1 MRHQEF
7 NSRLEKVLK
16 ESNFLNAIHRYK
28 YKADS
33 PESILFKGDDIRML
47 TKEEREVLTAAG
59 NRAESWDSILV
70 SNDFTPDNIYNSV
83 FSGKCVLG
91 NFTGNPICVDK
102 GVEVKTGINSSYI
115 ANSEIDDAAVC
126 NTSLVSKVLILKGAC
141 VYQTSAVV
149 SSNKTSFGN
158 GTDIRIGVL
167 GEGRYISSFA
177 DMDMESAVPVVLGA
191 SDTELQEC
199 YRKFAES
206 YADLCSFDRTV
217 VSEGAVVKFAGRVQ
231 DSYMGPG
238 GVIDGSTRV
247 KDVTL
252 MSNVDRPCGT
262 GQNSV
267 VTFSVIQ
274 RGASIRAGSVVED
287 SVVME
292 ESCIDSCSDV
302 KSSIIGRGTRV
313 LRSCIKRSL
322 IGSFSITGPGSNLIS
337 VLWPKGG
344 IEAGSGVTMSPDN
357 SIRAYDQE
365 MFCGEGV
372 VFGNMSLCR
381 YPADLSHSPYAV
393 FAPGIETH
401 PQKVS
406 YPFSLISKRTRNIR
420 DVPDYYNEI
429 SPGHIL
435 HEGLYSLLRREEL
448 FLGSRSRTE
457 RFERIFS
464 KRIVD
469 LMMESR
475 DRLTGVPKR
484 KRYYTSEDFKG
495 VGMNVLMEERRQEAL
510 SVYNFYIDF
519 ALLKKVFEEAEIAGL
534 DRQLSNGNSRN
545 SKSITDWEHWRLM
558 AEREGLFK
566 EGPASALKRFSRV
579 LDKVARETARSRER
593 IDRYDE
599 VFIPDYRETRTLAD
613 KDNLVLSVKED
624 VLSMKGRIEGLI
636 GS

>member
-7 NSRLEKVLK
+7 NNRLEKVLK

-28 YKADS
+28 ENS
-33 PESILFKGDDIRML
+33 PESILFKGDDIRRL

-59 NRAESWDSILV
+59 NRAESWDSVLV
-70 SNDFTPDNIYNSV
+70 SKNFTPDNIYNSV
-83 FSGKCVLG
+83 FSGKCILG
-91 NFTGNPICVDK
+91 NFTGKLVCVDK
-102 GVEVKTGINSSYI
+102 GVEVKTGINSSYV
-115 ANSEIDDAAVC
+115 ADSEIDDAAVC
-126 NTSLVSKVLILKGAC
+126 NTSLVLKVLILKGAC

-149 SSNKTSFGN
+149 SSNTTPFGN
-158 GTDIRIGVL
+158 GSGIRIGVL

-191 SDTELQEC
+191 SDTELQEF

-217 VSEGAVVKFAGRVQ
+217 VSEGALVKFAGRVQ
-231 DSYMGPG
+231 DTYIGPG
-238 GVIDGSTRV
+238 GVVDGSARV
-247 KDVTL
+247 EHSTL
-252 MSNVDRPCGT
+252 MSDTDRPCGT

-267 VTFSVIQ
+267 VISSVVQ
-274 RGASIRAGSVVED
+274 KGSSIRAGSVVED

-292 ESCIDSCSDV
+292 ESCIDSCSEV
-302 KSSIIGRGTRV
+302 KSSIIGRSTGV
-313 LRSCIKRSL
+313 SRSCIKRSL

-337 VLWPKGG
+337 AVWPKGR
-344 IEAGSGVTMSPDN
+344 IETGSGVTMAPDN

-372 VFGNMSLCR
+372 VFGNRSICR

-406 YPFSLISKRTRNIR
+406 YPFSLISKRTKDIR
-420 DVPDYYNEI
+420 EIPDYYNEI
-429 SPGHIL
+429 CPGHIL

-448 FLGSRSRTE
+448 FLGSKSSTE

-484 KRYYTSEDFKG
+484 KRFYTSEDFRG
-495 VGMNVLMEERRQEAL
+495 LGMNVLMEERRQEAL

-519 ALLKKVFEEAEIAGL
+519 ALLKKVFEEAEIVGL
-534 DRQLSNGNSRN
+534 DSQLSNGNNRN
-545 SKSITDWEHWRLM
+545 SKNITDWEHWRLM
-558 AEREGLFK
+558 AEREGVFK
-566 EGPASALKRFSRV
+566 EGAVSALKRFSRV

-613 KDNLVLSVKED
+613 KDQLVLSVKED
-624 VLSMKGRIEGLI
+624 VLSMKGRIEALI